1 MNEHAETTEPEGGV
15 PAPLARVRAV
25 YFDLD
30 DTLCGYWDAA
40 KGGLLS
46 AFERHRPEDPP
57 DEWLLEWGRAFR
69 EFSPTV
75 KREPWRDHYLRSGE
89 ETRTELMRRTLARR
103 GIRDEALAQS
113 LSATYAAER
122 RNRLRLFP
130 ETPEVLDALRG
141 RYPLGLITNGPADVQ
156 RDEIETLE
164 LQDYFHHVFIEGE
177 LGEGKP
183 HLSVFRLAEEAVG
196 QPPENLLFVG
206 NSYGHDI
213 APANAAGWHTVWVRR
228 PSDVA
233 PSSKT
238 GRPEEVPSGSPHPEY
253 VVDDLR
259 DLLPLLG
266 LGAGHD
272 G

>member
-1 MNEHAETTEPEGGV
+1 MNEHDETNAPEGRAL
-15 PAPLARVRAV
+15 APLARVRAI

-46 AFERHRPEDPP
+46 AFERHRPDDPAED
-57 DEWLLEWGRAFR
+57 WVLEWGHAFH

-75 KREPWRDHYLRSGE
+75 KKEPWREHYLRSGA

-122 RNRLRLFP
+122 RARLRLFP
-130 ETPEVLDALRG
+130 EALEVLRALHG

-156 RDEIETLE
+156 REEIETLD
-164 LQDYFHHVFIEGE
+164 LGDFFDHVFIEGE

-183 HLSVFRLAEEAVG
+183 HLSVFRLAEEAVAE
-196 QPPENLLFVG
+196 PPECLLFVG

-213 APANAAGWHTVWVRR
+213 APANDAGWHTAWVRR

-238 GRPEEVPSGSPHPEY
+238 GKPEDVPPGRPIPEY
-253 VVDDLR
+253 VIADLR
-259 DLLPLLG
+259 ELLPLLG
-266 LGAGHD
+266 PAEATTG
-272 G
+272 

>member
-1 MNEHAETTEPEGGV
+1 MREPE
-15 PAPLARVRAV
+15 PTEAPSPEPSAPLAGVRAV

-40 KGGLLS
+40 KEGLLS
-46 AFERHRPEDPP
+46 AFEKHRPGDAPQ
-57 DEWLLEWGRAFR
+57 EWVLDWGRAFH

-75 KREPWRDHYLRSGE
+75 KKEPWREHYLRSGQ

-113 LSATYAAER
+113 LSTTYAEER
-122 RNRLRLFP
+122 NERLSLFP
-130 ETPEVLDALRG
+130 EALGVLQALHG

-156 RDEIETLE
+156 REEIETLGIGE
-164 LQDYFHHVFIEGE
+164 YFENVFIEGE

-196 QPPENLLFVG
+196 ETPDRLLFVG

-238 GRPEEVPSGSPHPEY
+238 GRPEEVPEGSPRPEY
-253 VVDDLR
+253 VIADLR
-259 DLLPLLG
+259 ELLPLLG
-266 LGAGHD
+266 PSPVPGG
-272 G
+272 